1 MNHHRLHHTLTMRE
15 QLALKD
21 LAIAETPDDVVLLR
35 GQTRFTL
42 EMKGL
47 ITTGRRLTARGR
59 DIAETLWEEP

>member
-47 ITTGRRLTARGR
+47 ITTNRRLTARGR
-59 DIAETLWEEP
+59 QAAQALREEP

>member
-47 ITTGRRLTARGR
+47 ITTGRQLTARGR